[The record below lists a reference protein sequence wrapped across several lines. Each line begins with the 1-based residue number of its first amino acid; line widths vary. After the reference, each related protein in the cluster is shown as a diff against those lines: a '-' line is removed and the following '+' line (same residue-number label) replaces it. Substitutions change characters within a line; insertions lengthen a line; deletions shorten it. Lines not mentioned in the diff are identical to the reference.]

1 MQNHQTTMTTRCRAT
16 TRHLCIQL
24 LVALICFTTYVHARS
39 AYDEISNNPALTKFK
54 EWVEKDEILVL
65 LMKRRSITVF
75 APTNQAIAAY
85 VEKNPNPDALSR
97 ALANYH
103 ASPASIKRDQFPFS
117 TNSNE
122 GKFAPLFLTIRN
134 FGPSTSP
141 TQAARHS
148 EHDKYYYVNNAFI
161 IESREDLQTSERDSQ
176 VVHIVDEVLAA
187 YNPTS
192 SSVPPNALELISNPS
207 LYELGNLDL
216 SNFLQHIRSNRLESV
231 FSQPGQN
238 TFFVPSKAP
247 LPGAPEFD
255 QYVVKAH
262 VVRNKALF
270 VRTLGDKKKYE
281 TLAFDGTV
289 DVELSLVNLTS
300 RFAQDK
306 VFYIQTNT
314 VKNDAAHKVGKVL
327 SRLTLA
333 NIPVKNGV
341 IHIIDKP
348 LMLMDMSIRDFLR
361 NQSKLSRFYKMLERH
376 ADIISELGRNPHKTI
391 LAPDDNAF
399 ENLMNNNQNFSD
411 IDESSEEIKKL
422 LRQHIVFSSVS
433 STELK
438 KHGSYSVFNSS
449 GGVPVGFRLIGTEPN
464 TRLTVESGGVNATST
479 QSDFGASDGIL
490 HIVDRV
496 LGMPFK
502 TMREK
507 LRTQTELKETFK
519 IGTQGGTAN
528 WNSKLADE
536 NKRYTFFAPS
546 DQAWVQFS
554 KENPS
559 EFKQLDTELYPPIS
573 RSILDRHLSAKGQF
587 NKKDL
592 LQTVKKVDTIQG
604 ELIISPDPTTK
615 EIFVEWEGKKAKIIK
630 SDIYGLNG
638 VIHVIDQVLAKKRD
652 FKVSGAPTTFA
663 NCLMITIGLFISYFT
678 AKLF

>member
-1 MQNHQTTMTTRCRAT
+1 M
-16 TRHLCIQL
+16 
-24 LVALICFTTYVHARS
+24 
-39 AYDEISNNPALTKFK
+39 
-54 EWVEKDEILVL
+54 
-65 LMKRRSITVF
+65 
-75 APTNQAIAAY
+75 
-85 VEKNPNPDALSR
+85 
-97 ALANYH
+97 
-103 ASPASIKRDQFPFS
+103 
-117 TNSNE
+117 
-122 GKFAPLFLTIRN
+122 
-134 FGPSTSP
+134 
-141 TQAARHS
+141 
-148 EHDKYYYVNNAFI
+148 
-161 IESREDLQTSERDSQ
+161 
-176 VVHIVDEVLAA
+176 
-187 YNPTS
+187 
-192 SSVPPNALELISNPS
+192 
-207 LYELGNLDL
+207 
-216 SNFLQHIRSNRLESV
+216 
-231 FSQPGQN
+231 
-238 TFFVPSKAP
+238 
-247 LPGAPEFD
+247 
-255 QYVVKAH
+255 
-262 VVRNKALF
+262 
-270 VRTLGDKKKYE
+270 
-281 TLAFDGTV
+281 
-289 DVELSLVNLTS
+289 SLVNLTS

-438 KHGSYSVFNSS
+438 KRTFCYSINNVFQLIRYIFVIDGGYSVFNSS

-573 RSILDRHLSAKGQF
+573 RSVNNIHNIHS
-587 NKKDL
+587 
-592 LQTVKKVDTIQG
+592 
-604 ELIISPDPTTK
+604 LINDNNFYTK
-615 EIFVEWEGKKAKIIK
+615 
-630 SDIYGLNG
+630 
-638 VIHVIDQVLAKKRD
+638 ID
-652 FKVSGAPTTFA
+652 S
-663 NCLMITIGLFISYFT
+663 
-678 AKLF
+678 